1 MIRYHDLPN
10 WCATAL
16 IILMM
21 VVGCNETN
29 TRSSTQG
36 PLSAMPAPLTP
47 AQGASSNGTTTSA
60 ALRARLE
67 WAISIAERIPSP
79 SFDRD
84 RARMREAIVE
94 AALARGWL
102 DAARDAARGTQG
114 WRRGEAQVSVA
125 QALNAVGRSQEA
137 DDLVAEAM
145 SLDSSQW
152 PDWARARVQAAC
164 AAYRI
169 AKGDDGL
176 AMELLRG
183 PDAALAGG
191 VQVARTAVLPPEH
204 LVDQERMFERAIAT
218 KNFDL
223 AKTGIDGQFALLRRW
238 KDQPADLERVLAAT
252 ASAIKGLPIDLQ
264 VRYECDL
271 ALLLDSLGRGKD
283 ALAALSRG
291 AYLAGSTQFLPED
304 VIPVGV
310 RVAIAQWRLGLREE
324 ARSQSDSLTRTY
336 DSLESNIVDMK
347 RATSLRAL
355 AELRATLGETDAAR
369 ALYARALDAAL
380 LNPNSRPRADDIC
393 MVVCSMAT
401 AGVEPDARLCATLD
415 ATGARLGAPW

>member
-1 MIRYHDLPN
+1 
-10 WCATAL
+10 
-16 IILMM
+16 
-21 VVGCNETN
+21 
-29 TRSSTQG
+29 
-36 PLSAMPAPLTP
+36 
-47 AQGASSNGTTTSA
+47 
-60 ALRARLE
+60 
-67 WAISIAERIPSP
+67 
-79 SFDRD
+79 
-84 RARMREAIVE
+84 
-94 AALARGWL
+94 
-102 DAARDAARGTQG
+102 
-114 WRRGEAQVSVA
+114 
-125 QALNAVGRSQEA
+125 
-137 DDLVAEAM
+137 
-145 SLDSSQW
+145 
-152 PDWARARVQAAC
+152 
-164 AAYRI
+164 
-169 AKGDDGL
+169 
-176 AMELLRG
+176 
-183 PDAALAGG
+183 
-191 VQVARTAVLPPEH
+191 
-204 LVDQERMFERAIAT
+204 
-218 KNFDL
+218 
-223 AKTGIDGQFALLRRW
+223 LRRW

-291 AYLAGSTQFLPED
+291 AYLAESTQFLPED